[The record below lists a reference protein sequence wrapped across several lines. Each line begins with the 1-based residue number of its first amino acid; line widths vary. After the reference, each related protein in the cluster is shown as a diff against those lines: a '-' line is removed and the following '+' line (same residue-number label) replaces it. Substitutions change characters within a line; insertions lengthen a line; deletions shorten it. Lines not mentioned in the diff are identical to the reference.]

1 MKTITTLLILLFAL
15 NCQACNDGNPQSE
28 TPTMTP
34 VSKQSV
40 TIREYTVKTGTK
52 SIYGKLYAPE
62 NINGK
67 IPVAIYSHGFGGTN
81 SGGTEYAMAL
91 AQNGIACYCIDF
103 CGGSPASK
111 SSGNTT
117 EMSIFTEETDLADV
131 VTAVK
136 TLGFIDTDNIFLL
149 GSSQGGMVS
158 AMVGAAHPEEIRGM
172 VLYYPALCIPDTMTS
187 LYPDLSKVGDTFD
200 FWGIRLGRIYLEGLY
215 DFDPFKVI
223 GNYKGNVLII
233 HGDRDNVVDVEY
245 ARRAQDTYESS
256 ELVIFNGAGHGF
268 WGDYA
273 DRSITLTLDFIKNNI
288 AK

>member
-15 NCQACNDGNPQSE
+15 NCQACNEDNPQSE
-28 TPTMTP
+28 SLTMTP

-52 SIYGKLYAPE
+52 SIYGKLYIPE
-62 NINGK
+62 TIDGK
-67 IPVAIYSHGFGGTN
+67 IPVAVYSHGFGGTN

-136 TLGFIDTDNIFLL
+136 TLGFIDPDNIFLL

-200 FWGIRLGRIYLEGLY
+200 FWGIRLGRTYLEGLY
-215 DFDPFKVI
+215 GYDPFKVI

-233 HGDRDNVVDVEY
+233 HGDKDNVVNVDY
-245 ARRAQDTYESS
+245 ARRAQDVYESS

-273 DRSITLTLDFIKNNI
+273 DRSISLTLDFIKNNI

>member
-1 MKTITTLLILLFAL
+1 MLLSAAINF
-15 NCQACNDGNPQSE
+15 QACADDNTQSE
-28 TPTMTP
+28 VPTMNP
-34 VSKQSV
+34 VTTQSV
-40 TIREYTVKTGTK
+40 NIREYTVKAGAK
-52 SIYGKLYAPE
+52 SIYGKLYTPE
-62 NINGK
+62 TINGK

-91 AQNGIACYCIDF
+91 AKNGIACYCIDF

-117 EMSIFTEETDLADV
+117 EMSIFTEEADLTDV

-136 TLGFIDTDNIFLL
+136 TLGFIDPNNIFLL

-172 VLYYPALCIPDTMTS
+172 VLYYPALCIPDTMTG
-187 LYPDLSKVGDTFD
+187 LYPDLSKIGDTFD
-200 FWGIRLGRIYLEGLY
+200 FWGIKLGRIYLEGLY
-215 DFDPFKVI
+215 GYDPFKVI

-233 HGDRDNVVDVEY
+233 HGDKDNVVDVDY

-273 DRSITLTLDFIKNNI
+273 DRSISLTLDFIKNNI
-288 AK
+288 TK